1 MTGTDEKKSIALARP
16 TSQQQAW
23 QDLELG
29 VFIHFGPATW
39 MDAEHEQTPLPLETF
54 NPESLDTDQWVDVA
68 ASMGA
73 RYLMMVAKHVGGFC
87 AWQTETSSYGVKE
100 TPWRGG
106 KGDIMADLARSC
118 AQRNIKLGVYLS
130 PQDMHHGAGLGGR
143 CPTPHCQQRY
153 NAIFRQQLTELLTR
167 YGEIVEIWFDGSCV
181 VPVDDLIDRHA
192 PTAIIFQGPRASIR
206 WSGNESC
213 VLSDPAW
220 TAVAEAVRKSGVAT
234 LADGT
239 PDGDAWLPIEADGTS
254 RGPYWFWRTDN
265 LHTLKS
271 VETLVDCY
279 YRTVGYGQVML
290 LNWSPDRRGLI
301 PEPDAQR
308 AAEFGAEIR
317 RRFGAPL
324 AQLRGPGQEHE
335 LRLLTA
341 TFIDHVVTMED
352 TTHGQRIR
360 RYVIEGQTQAGWLEL
375 VAGTAIGHKKI
386 DYFPAVAVAAVRLRV
401 LEACGEPR
409 IRDLAIYHAGAIP
422 APAHAPGV
430 TPEYQAL
437 GTWDDQ
443 VLATGRTTLHI
454 PIPRSFLEARRY
466 RLAFYRPNQVPYQVT
481 RMRLLFD
488 GVEVPEFVTGTSTGD
503 VYFLTVT
510 TIGGAFE
517 VVADLACD
525 VDARPSVM
533 VILHK
538 D

>member
-1 MTGTDEKKSIALARP
+1 MSEIDTEMNGTLARP
-16 TSQQQAW
+16 TPQQLAW

-39 MDAEHEQTPLPLETF
+39 MDLEHEQMPLDLAEF
-54 NPESLDTDQWVDVA
+54 NPESLDTDQWADVA

-73 RYLMMVAKHVGGFC
+73 GYLLMVAKHVGGFC
-87 AWQTETSSYGVKE
+87 TWQTQTSSYGVKE

-106 KGDIMADLARSC
+106 TGDIMADLSRSC
-118 AQRNIKLGVYLS
+118 EKHGIKLGVYLS
-130 PQDMHHGAGLGGR
+130 PQDKHHGAGLGGR

-153 NAIFRQQLTELLTR
+153 NAIFRQQLAELLTR

-213 VLSDPAW
+213 VLSYPAW
-220 TAVAEAVRKSGVAT
+220 TTVNETIRKSGVAT

-271 VETLVDCY
+271 VESLVDCY

-301 PEPDAQR
+301 PESDARR
-308 AAEFGAEIR
+308 AAELGAEIR
-317 RRFGAPL
+317 RRFGTPL
-324 AQLRGPGQEHE
+324 AHATGRGQEHE
-335 LRLLTA
+335 LRLLTE
-341 TFIDHVVTMED
+341 TVIDHIVTMEQIA
-352 TTHGQRIR
+352 HGQRIR

-386 DYFPAVAVAAVRLRV
+386 DYFPAVAVHAVRLRV

-437 GTWDDQ
+437 GSWDDQ

-454 PIPRSFLEARRY
+454 PIPPSFLEARRY
-466 RLAFYRPNQVPYQVT
+466 RLAFYRPNQVLYQVT
-481 RMRLLFD
+481 RIRLFFD
-488 GVEVPEFVTGTSTGD
+488 GVEIPDFVTATSTGD
-503 VYFLTVT
+503 VYFLTFT
-510 TIGGAFE
+510 TVGGAFE
-517 VVADLACD
+517 VVAELECD
-525 VDARPSVM
+525 AGLRPSVM
-533 VILHK
+533 AILHK